1 MLWIPWQ
8 PACCALFCLY
18 VWALVRLNLGLAAAF
33 LAGQAFRIYRQAMG
47 TKALPML
54 GFYIGAHALVSGL
67 QLLTR
72 GAALNRSDFPR
83 LAVIAP

>member
-18 VWALVRLNLGLAAAF
+18 VWALVRLDLGLAAAF
-33 LAGQAFRIYRQAMG
+33 LAVQAFTIHRQAMG
-47 TKALPML
+47 TKALPRL
-54 GFYIGAHALVSGL
+54 GSYIGAHALVSGL

-72 GAALNRSDFPR
+72 GAARNRSYFQR